1 MSQEN
6 VEIVRRFYEGWNR
19 RDLSGGLQ
27 DLHPDGEV
35 DWSRSRGP
43 EQGVY
48 RGVEAIE
55 RFAQQWLDLFDEVR
69 IEPKEFIDTGEYV
82 VVPNVVMARGRDGIE
97 VAARN
102 TQVFTL
108 RDGTIVRIRLYQE
121 RAEALEAVA
130 PRE

>member
-19 RDLSGGLQ
+19 GDLSAALQ
-27 DLHPDGEV
+27 DFHADGEV
-35 DWSRSRGP
+35 DSSQSRGP

-48 RGVEAIE
+48 RGVEAAG

-69 IEPKEFIDTGEYV
+69 IEPKEFIDTDEYV
-82 VVPNVVMARGRDGIE
+82 VVPNVVTARGRDAIE

-108 RDGTIVRIRLYQE
+108 RDGTIVRMRLYQE
-121 RAEALEAVA
+121 RAEALAAVGL
-130 PRE
+130 RE